1 MKNTITTLFS
11 LLLMFS
17 IVSCKKEG
25 RDRQEVK
32 AVVLNETVAP
42 GATYQLDLSQ
52 YADEDDLASIFKQA
66 SHFTVSEIT
75 KEGMS
80 GNFLYKYVPNT
91 PTKTGVS
98 NTDQVVLKVA
108 EPEGRCHHDGTTITI
123 NFTIK

>member
-1 MKNTITTLFS
+1 MKNTIATLFS

-42 GATYQLDLSQ
+42 GASYQLDLSQ
-52 YADEDDLASIFKQA
+52 YADEDDLATIFTQA

-75 KEGMS
+75 KAGMS

-98 NTDQVVLKVA
+98 NTDQVVLKLA
-108 EPEGRCHHDGTTITI
+108 EPEEKCHKDGTTITI

>member
-42 GATYQLDLSQ
+42 GTTHDIADL
-52 YADEDDLASIFKQA
+52 EDRGMVGVFIASDVFVDAAVDRKA
-66 SHFTVSEIT
+66 HV
-75 KEGMS
+75 
-80 GNFLYKYVPNT
+80 
-91 PTKTGVS
+91 
-98 NTDQVVLKVA
+98 
-108 EPEGRCHHDGTTITI
+108 
-123 NFTIK
+123 